1 MSISEEYAKEMQDS
15 PAVLCCRLEGD
26 NVISHHNL
34 EDPAI
39 FDDLVDSGLLNL
51 DGCLK
56 IGEVIGATLTKTSD
70 SLTPITKDLIDTV
83 QAPEKNPVKDEKPKE
98 PKPGHKPA
106 KPVDRKPKKL
116 RIKIG
121 EGKNINIE
129 VPLFGGSSE
138 EPMPSSVAPAP
149 AGSDQAPV
157 LGEPKLVRS
166 LTRKHYNITEV
177 KRGAKTEIK
186 GTTLFVRKGIEKE
199 AVASQ
204 NLVCD
209 LKIDIITKDKYHT
222 FSNTIMDVQPIA
234 TKEGES
240 EVGTGTTRVLD
251 NVVMVVSGTDENG
264 VQIGEFGSSEG
275 YLDENIL

>member
-1 MSISEEYAKEMQDS
+1 MSEEYAKEMHDK
-15 PAVLCCRLEGD
+15 PAVLCCRLESN

-51 DGCLK
+51 EGCLK
-56 IGEVIGATLTKTSD
+56 IEEVIGSTLTKTSD
-70 SLTPITKDLIDTV
+70 SLTPLTADLVDAV
-83 QAPEKNPVKDEKPKE
+83 QAPVKEEVPKE
-98 PKPGHKPA
+98 EAKSLPDLPKPPKPMNA
-106 KPVDRKPKKL
+106 GARKL

-129 VPLFGGSSE
+129 LPLGGVSGGAYE
-138 EPMPSSVAPAP
+138 SVEGAPAVEGV
-149 AGSDQAPV
+149 ATAPV
-157 LGEPKLVRS
+157 NLEPKLVRS

-177 KRGAKTEIK
+177 KRGPKTKID
-186 GTTLFVRKGIEKE
+186 GTTLYIRKGIEKE
-199 AVASQ
+199 AVDTQ
-204 NLVCD
+204 ELVLD
-209 LKIDIITKDKYHT
+209 LKIEIITKDKYHT

-234 TKEGES
+234 TKEGDS
-240 EVGTGTTRVLD
+240 EVGSGITRVLD
-251 NVVMVVSGTDENG
+251 NVVMMVSGTDKNG

>member
-1 MSISEEYAKEMQDS
+1 MSMSEEYAKEMHDS
-15 PAVLCCRLEGD
+15 PAVLCCRLESN

-39 FDDLVDSGLLNL
+39 FDDLVASGLLNL
-51 DGCLK
+51 EGCLK
-56 IGEVIGATLTKTSD
+56 IEEVIGSTLTKTSD
-70 SLTPITKDLIDTV
+70 SLTPLTADLVDSV
-83 QAPEKNPVKDEKPKE
+83 QAPVKEEAPKAEDKPKPDL
-98 PKPGHKPA
+98 PKPPKAVGVGA
-106 KPVDRKPKKL
+106 KKL

-129 VPLFGGSSE
+129 LPIGGAFGGAYEAAE
-138 EPMPSSVAPAP
+138 EGPVAGAPA
-149 AGSDQAPV
+149 APV
-157 LGEPKLVRS
+157 STEPKLVRS

-177 KRGAKTEIK
+177 KRGAKTKIE
-186 GTTLFVRKGIEKE
+186 GTTLFIRKGIEKE

-204 NLVCD
+204 DLVLD

-234 TKEGES
+234 TKEGDS
-240 EVGTGTTRVLD
+240 EVGSGITRVLD
-251 NVVMVVSGTDENG
+251 NVVMMVSGTDKNG